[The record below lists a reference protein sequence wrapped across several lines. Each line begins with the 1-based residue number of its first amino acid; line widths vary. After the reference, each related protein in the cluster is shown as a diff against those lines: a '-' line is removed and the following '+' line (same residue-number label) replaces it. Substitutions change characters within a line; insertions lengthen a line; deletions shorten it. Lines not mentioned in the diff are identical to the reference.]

1 MDGAPIQMFCP
12 YCQNPVVFHEHLR
25 DTDDHRWCFVHLST
39 HGLIKGVTPEEAR
52 DSFYALSRAN
62 IPRKVKA
69 RKLNISQ
76 EQRKTTVPGSY
87 YW

>member
-25 DTDDHRWCFVHLST
+25 DTDDHRWCFVHLAEK
-39 HGLIKGVTPEEAR
+39 GLIQGNTPEEAR